1 MADRVIEDS
10 GRRWRVA
17 LSGRRT
23 QYGKD
28 ELGVVFAVEGGSER
42 RIARFSPLATKSA
55 EFAGQFAPPSRRRAS
70 AVSLAVTASR
80 LIFRTLAQSV
90 GSSKGRAHKIVKGL
104 R

>member
-28 ELGVVFAVEGGSER
+28 ELGVVFTVEDGSER
-42 RIARFSPLATKSA
+42 RIARFSPLATKNTELA
-55 EFAGQFAPPSRRRAS
+55 FAGLSDRDLRNLFVRSQPAATSPE
-70 AVSLAVTASR
+70 L
-80 LIFRTLAQSV
+80 
-90 GSSKGRAHKIVKGL
+90 GYGR
-104 R
+104 

>member
-1 MADRVIEDS
+1 MADRVIVDA

-42 RIARFSPLATKSA
+42 RIARFSPLATKSPELA
-55 EFAGQFAPPSRRRAS
+55 FAGLSDRDLLSLLARSQS
-70 AVSLAVTASR
+70 AATSPEL
-80 LIFRTLAQSV
+80 
-90 GSSKGRAHKIVKGL
+90 GYGR
-104 R
+104 